1 MRRRIYN
8 LANGK
13 FEYEKPELL
22 LSTDRL
28 ELKVVEGQNYKGS
41 FTIRSGNGLPLRGVI
56 YTSDVR
62 MECMNPQFEGEEVHI
77 QFEFHSE
84 GLMEGNIQKGEFY
97 IICNQNEYNLSFVVN
112 ISKLYPKTSI
122 GTIRSIYE
130 FAKLVAKDKNEAYE
144 IFTSPMFVNL
154 IKEEEVRERMLYE
167 GLCRP
172 GAGMQDMEEFLIACK
187 QKETVLLTMDEKSKE
202 YCDITQSRKETLV
215 LRKREWGYLE
225 LEITSDASFLHPV
238 KKQMTTADFIG
249 SMLQVE
255 YLIEKEK
262 LHAGKNYGKLTLKSP
277 YQTLEHTVCV
287 YQKEQR
293 EAVPEKREE
302 HTELSKMKCRL
313 TESYIRF
320 RLKQMTLGEWVMGSN
335 EILDHFIAAFP
346 SEHWYGL
353 MKAQVLL
360 INRQRQEAEWILDEK
375 KKTITD
381 TKSVAWAY
389 YLYLTTLLI
398 REDSYADK
406 VLKNVEDICRVHNKD
421 MRLVWILLFLR
432 GDYAKNAALKYYAIR
447 EQVMGGCTSPYFY
460 LEAYLLLEKEPY
472 IMTEM
477 GEFECRLLLWACR
490 KHAITKELAIQVTH
504 LAGDLRTYEER
515 VYKILC
521 GCYEIYLQEELLTVI
536 CAYLIKGQKYDT
548 LYHHWYE
555 EGITADLRLAGLYEA
570 FVYSMDAREVRQVPK
585 MVQMYFRYHSS
596 LPYAQKAALY
606 VNIIANKESQP
617 SVYASYERAMERF
630 ALEQI
635 LERHMDDNL
644 AVIYDTF
651 LTENMIQNETAKAL
665 GQLLFYHKLTCF
677 DKDAVRLYVVH
688 RQLKDG
694 FSVSIQNGTAYF
706 PIYSSDY
713 VILLEDRKGN
723 RYASGMEY
731 QLEKLMR
738 PGRFIKKCMEQAP
751 ECESFFIYQ
760 LDKKP
765 FHEELDEKELELLR
779 RFLRMDSVSEEYRTY
794 LFPEI
799 IRLHQVNQVNL
810 DIREYLKRIN
820 PSMLNQSARKYMV
833 ELLVD
838 RHAYREAY
846 AWLQRYGIE
855 EIDAVRLAAVAGSM
869 AGKEEYADEEF
880 LLYLCAEAFF
890 GGKYDEA
897 ILKYLCENYDGS
909 TKRLGEI
916 WQAAKQFGI
925 ETYGLEEHILIQ
937 LLYSTEY
944 MEYTEEIFESYCRNG
959 GKEIIKD
966 AYLNYFSQAYFVEH
980 MVISERFFRHL
991 VERPEEKQIP
1001 VCRLAILKY
1010 LATHKDKQ
1018 EEYMKLSDTYLAD
1031 FTAEKIYFSFYRRF
1045 PVFLQQKYGFYDK
1058 VFIEYQNRRGNR
1070 VFLHYRSG
1078 EHDEYRTMEMKEAY
1092 GGIFISDFLL
1102 FFGENIQY
1110 YVSQMREEK
1119 EQILESNQITG
1130 SMVCEEQDK
1139 SRYTLLNQLIT
1150 QTILEEDIKKTKE
1163 MMIEY
1168 EEQQQLCKRLFE
1180 VL

>member
-22 LSTDRL
+22 LSADRL
-28 ELKVVEGQNYKGS
+28 ELKVIEGQNYKGS
-41 FTIRSGNGLPLRGVI
+41 FTIKSGNGIPLRGVI
-56 YTSDVR
+56 YTSNVR

-84 GLMEGNIQKGEFY
+84 GLMEGNIQKGDFY

-112 ISKLYPKTSI
+112 ISKLYPKTSV
-122 GTIRSIYE
+122 GAIRSIYE
-130 FAKLVAKDKNEAYE
+130 FAKLAAADRNEAYE

-154 IKEEEVRERMLYE
+154 FKEEEVRERMIYE

-172 GAGMQDMEEFLIACK
+172 AAGMQDMEEFLIACK
-187 QKETVLLTMDEKSKE
+187 QKAKVLLTMEKDSAE
-202 YCDITQSRKETLV
+202 YSDITQSMKESVT
-215 LRKREWGYLE
+215 LRKNQWGYSE
-225 LEITSDASFLHPV
+225 LEVTSDVPFLRPV
-238 KKQMTTADFIG
+238 KKKMTTDDFIG
-249 SMLQVE
+249 SMLKVE
-255 YLIEKEK
+255 YLIEQER

-277 YQTLEHTVCV
+277 YQTLEYSVCV
-287 YQKEQR
+287 HQKGLARENREQN
-293 EAVPEKREE
+293 
-302 HTELSKMKCRL
+302 TELSEMKCRL
-313 TESYIRF
+313 TDDYIRF
-320 RLKQMTLGEWVMGSN
+320 RLKQMTLGEWAMESVQ
-335 EILDHFIAAFP
+335 ILDHFIAVFP
-346 SEHWYGL
+346 EEHWYGL

-360 INRQRQEAEWILDEK
+360 ITRQRQEAEWILEEK
-375 KKTITD
+375 KKAITD
-381 TKSVAWAY
+381 TKSAAWAY

-406 VLKNVEDICRVHNKD
+406 VLKSVEEICRGHDKD

-432 GDYAKNAALKYYAIR
+432 KDYAKNSAGKYYAVR
-447 EQVMGGCTSPYFY
+447 EQIMGGCASPYFY

-490 KHAITKELAIQVTH
+490 KQAMTRELAMQVTR

-521 GCYEIYLQEELLTVI
+521 GCYEIYPEEELLTVI

-548 LYHHWYE
+548 IYHHWYE
-555 EGITADLRLAGLYEA
+555 TGITADLRLAGLYEA

-606 VNIIANKESQP
+606 VNIIANKDSQP
-617 SVYASYERAMERF
+617 SVYASYERTMERF

-651 LTENMIQNETAKAL
+651 LTDTMIQKETAKAL
-665 GQLLFYHKLTCF
+665 AHLLFYHKLTCF
-677 DKDAVRLYVVH
+677 HKDAVRLYVVH

-694 FSVSIQNGTAYF
+694 FSVPIQNGTAYF

-713 VILLEDRKGN
+713 MIFLEDRRGN

-738 PGRFIKKCMEQAP
+738 PGRFVKKCMEQAP
-751 ECESFFIYQ
+751 ECESFLIYQ

-765 FHEELDEKELELLR
+765 FQEELKESELELLR
-779 RFLRMDSVSEEYRTY
+779 RFLRMDCISEEYRTS

-799 IRLHQVNQVNL
+799 IRLHRKNEVSL
-810 DIREYLKRIN
+810 DVSEYLKRIN
-820 PSMLNQSARKYMV
+820 PAMLNQSARKYMV

-838 RHAYREAY
+838 RHAYQEAY
-846 AWLQRYGIE
+846 EWLQLYGIE
-855 EIDAVRLAAVAGSM
+855 EIDAVRLAAVAGNM

-880 LLYLCAEAFF
+880 LLYLCSEAFF

-916 WQAAKQFGI
+916 WQAARQFGL
-925 ETYGLEEHILIQ
+925 ETYDLEERILIQ
-937 LLYSTEY
+937 MLYSTEY
-944 MEYTEEIFESYCRNG
+944 MEYTEEIFESYCKNG
-959 GKEIIKD
+959 GKEVVLD
-966 AYLNYFSQAYFVEH
+966 AYINYFSQAYFVEN
-980 MVISERFFRHL
+980 MVITERFFKYL
-991 VERPEEKQIP
+991 AARPQEKQIL

-1010 LATHKDKQ
+1010 LSSHKEEQ
-1018 EEYMKLSDTYLAD
+1018 ERYMELLDSYLAE
-1031 FTAEKIYFSFYRRF
+1031 FTADKIYFPFYRRF

-1058 VFIEYQNRRGNR
+1058 VFIEYRNRSGNR
-1070 VFLHYRSG
+1070 VWLHYRSG
-1078 EHDEYRTMEMKEAY
+1078 EHDEYRTIEMQEAY
-1092 GGIFISDFLL
+1092 GGIFVSEFLL

-1110 YVSQMREEK
+1110 YISQMREEK

-1130 SMVCEEQDK
+1130 SMVYEEQDK
-1139 SRYTLLNQLIT
+1139 SRYTLLNQMMT
-1150 QTILEEDIKKTKE
+1150 QNVLEGNIKQTE
-1163 MMIEY
+1163 ELMLEY
-1168 EEQQQLCKRLFE
+1168 EEQQQICSEIFRIL
-1180 VL
+1180 

>member
-1 MRRRIYN
+1 
-8 LANGK
+8 
-13 FEYEKPELL
+13 
-22 LSTDRL
+22 
-28 ELKVVEGQNYKGS
+28 
-41 FTIRSGNGLPLRGVI
+41 
-56 YTSDVR
+56 
-62 MECMNPQFEGEEVHI
+62 MN
-77 QFEFHSE
+77 
-84 GLMEGNIQKGEFY
+84 
-97 IICNQNEYNLSFVVN
+97 
-112 ISKLYPKTSI
+112 
-122 GTIRSIYE
+122 
-130 FAKLVAKDKNEAYE
+130 
-144 IFTSPMFVNL
+144 
-154 IKEEEVRERMLYE
+154 
-167 GLCRP
+167 
-172 GAGMQDMEEFLIACK
+172 
-187 QKETVLLTMDEKSKE
+187 
-202 YCDITQSRKETLV
+202 
-215 LRKREWGYLE
+215 
-225 LEITSDASFLHPV
+225 
-238 KKQMTTADFIG
+238 
-249 SMLQVE
+249 
-255 YLIEKEK
+255 
-262 LHAGKNYGKLTLKSP
+262 
-277 YQTLEHTVCV
+277 
-287 YQKEQR
+287 
-293 EAVPEKREE
+293 
-302 HTELSKMKCRL
+302 
-313 TESYIRF
+313 
-320 RLKQMTLGEWVMGSN
+320 
-335 EILDHFIAAFP
+335 
-346 SEHWYGL
+346 
-353 MKAQVLL
+353 
-360 INRQRQEAEWILDEK
+360 
-375 KKTITD
+375 
-381 TKSVAWAY
+381 
-389 YLYLTTLLI
+389 
-398 REDSYADK
+398 
-406 VLKNVEDICRVHNKD
+406 
-421 MRLVWILLFLR
+421 
-432 GDYAKNAALKYYAIR
+432 
-447 EQVMGGCTSPYFY
+447 
-460 LEAYLLLEKEPY
+460 
-472 IMTEM
+472 
-477 GEFECRLLLWACR
+477 
-490 KHAITKELAIQVTH
+490 
-504 LAGDLRTYEER
+504 
-515 VYKILC
+515 
-521 GCYEIYLQEELLTVI
+521 
-536 CAYLIKGQKYDT
+536 
-548 LYHHWYE
+548 
-555 EGITADLRLAGLYEA
+555 
-570 FVYSMDAREVRQVPK
+570 
-585 MVQMYFRYHSS
+585 
-596 LPYAQKAALY
+596 
-606 VNIIANKESQP
+606 
-617 SVYASYERAMERF
+617 
-630 ALEQI
+630 
-635 LERHMDDNL
+635 
-644 AVIYDTF
+644 
-651 LTENMIQNETAKAL
+651 
-665 GQLLFYHKLTCF
+665 
-677 DKDAVRLYVVH
+677 
-688 RQLKDG
+688 
-694 FSVSIQNGTAYF
+694 
-706 PIYSSDY
+706 
-713 VILLEDRKGN
+713 
-723 RYASGMEY
+723 
-731 QLEKLMR
+731 
-738 PGRFIKKCMEQAP
+738 
-751 ECESFFIYQ
+751 SFFIYQ

-880 LLYLCAEAFF
+880 LVYLCAEAFF

-1010 LATHKDKQ
+1010 LASHKDKQ
-1018 EEYMKLSDTYLAD
+1018 EEYMELLDTYLAD